1 MGVAYL
7 DNAAST
13 RPSADVL
20 EVMAQLATQHFANPS
35 SAHAPGAAAARE
47 LEKARQ
53 EVSVALGAAPG
64 EVFFTAGG
72 TEANALAVLGAAA
85 RARGRHLVATAIEHP
100 AVLRNLE
107 RLAERDGFEL
117 TLVPVG
123 PSGIVQPE
131 AIAAAVRPDTAV
143 VAVMLVN
150 NEVGTLQP
158 IAAIAQALSARARA
172 RAESAAG
179 SGLDPRS
186 RAQPRPQLPHLH
198 VDAVQAFGYIA
209 FRPSML
215 GADSLAIS
223 GHKLHGPKG
232 TGALW
237 LRAGA
242 RVGPLWNGG
251 GQERGLRSGT
261 ENLPGIAGLAR
272 AVTLAVAA
280 RASGVIQRVG
290 MLRDELETRIGAALP
305 GTFRTVPVGPRAP
318 HISSWSLPG
327 LPAEPLLHAL
337 GAHGVI
343 ASAGSACSSKSG
355 GPSHVLKAIGVDDD
369 TAVLRFSLSRDTTAE
384 DIRATVD
391 GLIAAVAQLT

>member
-13 RPSADVL
+13 RPCAEVL
-20 EVMAQLATQHFANPS
+20 ELLAQLAIQHFANPS
-35 SAHAPGAAAARE
+35 SAHRAGAAAARE
-47 LEKARQ
+47 LERARH
-53 EVSVALGAAPG
+53 EVAAALGTMP
-64 EVFFTAGG
+64 EEIVFTSGG
-72 TEANALAVLGAAA
+72 TEANALAILGAAE
-85 RARGRHLVATAIEHP
+85 RARGRHLVASAIEHA
-100 AVLRNLE
+100 AVLRNLQ
-107 RLAERDGFEL
+107 RLAKIGGFEL

-123 PSGIVQPE
+123 PSGVVEPD
-131 AIAAAVRPDTAV
+131 AIAAAVRPDTAI

-150 NEVGTLQP
+150 NEVGTVQP
-158 IAAIAQALSARARA
+158 IAAISQALTARARA
-172 RAESAAG
+172 DAPPQ
-179 SGLDPRS
+179 SGHDPRS
-186 RAQPRPQLPHLH
+186 RPPPRPHLH
-198 VDAVQAFGYIA
+198 VDAVQAFGHVA
-209 FRPSML
+209 FRPSSL

-223 GHKLHGPKG
+223 GHKFHGPKG

-272 AVTLAVAA
+272 AATLVMAA
-280 RASGVIQRVG
+280 RASGAAERVAV
-290 MLRDELETRIGAALP
+290 LRDDLEARIAAALP
-305 GTFRTVPVGPRAP
+305 GTFPTVPMGPRAP

-337 GAHGVI
+337 EAHGVI

-355 GPSHVLKAIGVDDD
+355 GPSHVLQAIGVDDE
-369 TAVLRFSLSRDTTAE
+369 TAVLRFSLSRETTAE
-384 DIRATVD
+384 DVRSTV
-391 GLIAAVAQLT
+391 GALIAAVTELS